1 MRKFVAYLTCLPV
14 ICSVSRPQDRLLTLE
29 NAPPHKAERRA
40 LLVGNNAYQ
49 RARPL
54 QNAVKDA
61 RDIEAA
67 VKTLGFSTTLV
78 TDAKAAEMREA
89 LQKFSANLAPG
100 DLAFFY
106 YAGHGVQIDGVNY
119 MAPIDISAASENDAR
134 RTGIDVAE
142 AQSILQR
149 SGAGLTIMAIDACR
163 NNPLGNQQKG
173 FLNGFAPMRTGAG
186 GLIAFSTGPGQTA
199 ADGTPGEN
207 GLYASFLLKVL
218 SNPLPVI
225 GVFRRV
231 RDLVFEASQ
240 GNQRP
245 YVMEDVIGDYYLAAA
260 SPQIRPAQQASPDSP
275 ASRDAQ
281 EAINRG
287 MRLYHQGDY
296 PAAAEAFEQA
306 RRIRPTDAYA
316 YNAAGLAN
324 AKQGKFQ
331 IAADLFSKAISINPA
346 YAAAYTNRGLIYL
359 SIPNYQLAVQDFSW
373 TIDFDPS
380 DPVALT
386 QRGRAYLGMREYES
400 AAADYR
406 RALELYPDDF
416 EAHHGLGIVYYR
428 LNNLRESL
436 TQLTAAI
443 AGKSD
448 FVEAYED
455 RARTYKALG
464 MAPQADQDQQR
475 AARLRGH

>member
-1 MRKFVAYLTCLPV
+1 MRRSVAYLACLPV
-14 ICSVSRPQDRLLTLE
+14 LCSVSWSQPRLLTLE
-29 NAPPHKAERRA
+29 NGPPRPAERRA

-78 TDAKAAEMREA
+78 TDAKAADMRDA
-89 LQKFSANLAPG
+89 LQKFAGSLAPG

-119 MAPIDISAASENDAR
+119 MAPVDISAASENEAK
-134 RTGIDVAE
+134 RTGIDVGE

-163 NNPLGNQQKG
+163 NNPLGKEQKG
-173 FLNGFAPMRTGAG
+173 FVNGFAPMRTGAG

-199 ADGTPGEN
+199 ADGTPGQN
-207 GLYASFLLKVL
+207 GLYASYLLQAL
-218 SNPLPVI
+218 SKPLPVI
-225 GVFRRV
+225 GVFRSV

-240 GNQRP
+240 GVQRP

-260 SPQIRPAQQASPDSP
+260 SPQIRPAQQTSPDSP
-275 ASRDAQ
+275 SSRDAQ

-287 MRLYHQGDY
+287 MKLFHQGDY

-373 TIDFDPS
+373 TIDFDPN

-386 QRGRAYLGMREYES
+386 QRGRAYLGIREYES

-406 RALELYPDDF
+406 RALEVYPDDF

-428 LNNLRESL
+428 LNNMRESL

-464 MAPQADQDQQR
+464 MTAQAEQDQQR
-475 AARLRGH
+475 AAKLRGH